1 MVSLVSPNNIAQ
13 AKAEERSAAFVL
25 TDLDGRIISSGP
37 CKVLLINSNTAIEF
51 DIEWDGSTRTQ
62 FSMSKFPVDG
72 TYQVKL
78 NNGEIAG
85 ITVQKKSTVFL
96 FRDNCGFRG
105 QIIFPNKK

>member
-1 MVSLVSPNNIAQ
+1 MLKFSQGLLLTSYLPV
-13 AKAEERSAAFVL
+13 VL
-25 TDLDGRIISSGP
+25 Y
-37 CKVLLINSNTAIEF
+37 F
-51 DIEWDGSTRTQ
+51 DCYIEWDGSTRTQ